1 MEPSLQLLR
10 RTFAPLRSEPR
21 LAKIGRLLCSV
32 HQRACLENRR
42 LRTLHCAYPL
52 PADNISWTKPLRGRS
67 WCGSRVGLSDHP
79 RCCFPAPFS
88 TPLCESMEQLLTAA
102 NSISQRSIHDFSTTP
117 HDRGHANPQLSSE
130 YPKVL
135 R

>member
-1 MEPSLQLLR
+1 MQFSRYGYSSQNVVPGG
-10 RTFAPLRSEPR
+10 FIPLDEAIYRYSEIEGSDPF
-21 LAKIGRLLCSV
+21 
-32 HQRACLENRR
+32 
-42 LRTLHCAYPL
+42 
-52 PADNISWTKPLRGRS
+52 LRGRW

-79 RCCFPAPFS
+79 RCCFLAPFS

-130 YPKVL
+130 YPKILCPTGLAVRAVL
-135 R
+135 PEVTRSVGA